1 MKDSIIL
8 ILQDNT
14 EEGSGDGYTMQ
25 DFYHKFTGQ
34 PCETP
39 FAFHMSQKLLVWD
52 LFCSIVLFEVGRQLP
67 KGSSGVSG
75 KTESSRGP
83 WLG

>member
-14 EEGSGDGYTMQ
+14 EEGSDGGYTMQ
-25 DFYHKFTGQ
+25 KFQHKFTGQ

-39 FAFHMSQKLLVWD
+39 FTFHMNQNFLYGINSDPLSCL
-52 LFCSIVLFEVGRQLP
+52 R
-67 KGSSGVSG
+67 
-75 KTESSRGP
+75 
-83 WLG
+83 